1 MIITSFY
8 FISFFL
14 LLFIFSYLNIARD
27 KVLSNSL
34 SNLKHGIDKNSNSRM
49 GGILLFMFILFSGYS
64 DWQNLKNNII
74 LDEYLFFL
82 LIFTFITFLGFVDDI
97 IGGLNHII
105 KLYFLLFAILFL
117 LISYEILLV
126 VSSGN
131 KIIDNAL
138 SVTLISYIVTL
149 FIILG
154 FINAS
159 NISDGANGIL
169 SGLASVFFLIIFIE
183 TDIKIFEHIFYLMLI
198 FFIYNIVFS
207 RVYLGDSGS
216 YLIGFLISTVSLYY
230 YNQSLISA
238 GMLASLL
245 SYPCLEI
252 SFTIIRRF
260 NIKQNPL
267 KPDNMHLHNILFL
280 YFKKKFFIN
289 KNENYANSFTGLFI
303 LFLFSIPSLIFY
315 INSKSLLSDI
325 YWYIFL
331 FQIFVYACLY
341 FYLAKKSY

>member
-1 MIITSFY
+1 MITVSFY
-8 FISFFL
+8 SISFFL
-14 LLFIFSYLNIARD
+14 ILIIFSYLNIARD
-27 KVLSNSL
+27 KVHLNNKSYS
-34 SNLKHGIDKNSNSRM
+34 KHGIDKNSNSRM
-49 GGILLFMFILFSGYS
+49 GGILLFLFIVFAGYS
-64 DWQNLKNNII
+64 DWQNFKNNII
-74 LDEYLFFL
+74 LDEYLYLL
-82 LIFTFITFLGFVDDI
+82 LIFTFITFLGFVHDI

-117 LISYEILLV
+117 LISYKILLV
-126 VSSGN
+126 DASGN
-131 KIIDNAL
+131 KIIDSFL
-138 SVTLISYIVTL
+138 SVTIVSYAVTL

-169 SGLASVFFLIIFIE
+169 SGLSSVFFFIIFIE
-183 TDIKIFEHIFYLMLI
+183 TNIKIYEHIFYLMLI
-198 FFIYNIVFS
+198 FFIYNIIFS

-216 YLIGFLISTVSLYY
+216 YLIGFLVSIVSLYY
-230 YNQSLISA
+230 YNQGFISA

-280 YFKKKFFIN
+280 YFKKRFFLN
-289 KNENYANSFTGLFI
+289 TNENYANSFTGLFI
-303 LFLFSIPSLIFY
+303 LSIFSLPALIFY
-315 INSKSLLSDI
+315 IISKSLLSEI

-331 FQIFVYACLY
+331 FQIFIYAYFY
-341 FYLAKKSY
+341 FYLAKKTY